1 MIKIVARHLV
11 SLLTVTLLLGALI
24 ITLNRPQADPRTK
37 ALEEWL
43 QLPFL
48 DVDDPADRVLL
59 REMLDYYE
67 PDRETAH
74 RQLVDDLAAESK
86 RRRLEMAR
94 GTMEKKSL
102 DTRTAGHILYM
113 FFMFTLIFIC
123 ALLIS
128 YYGAL
133 TLGTLRFIYQ
143 QQQRP
148 SAFRRWL
155 AALRARPAHWRP
167 QTIGA
172 YARPLLKQSALLLG
186 RFFAY
191 AVLFSPA
198 YVLAYSF
205 KSRFDSDMF
214 LFVIVLGV
222 ISNGMLIT
230 YTRKFYTFLDS
241 ESRKGFVDL
250 ARVKQMHDSHAFN
263 KRDGIA
269 WKQLLRWKK
278 QFPGHVLGV
287 IYENAHYQ
295 YTQTLKEQ
303 AAYLISSLI
312 ITEMALNVQGHLS
325 YSMLQYL
332 YYGDYAPVALIVLCL
347 FWLVKL
353 TELVVDLTAYRR
365 DKKLGYH

>member
-1 MIKIVARHLV
+1 MVKIAARHLV
-11 SLLTVTLLLGALI
+11 SLLVVTLILGALI
-24 ITLNRPQADPRTK
+24 VNLNRPQADPRQK
-37 ALEEWL
+37 ALNEWL
-43 QLPFL
+43 QLSFL
-48 DVDDPADRVLL
+48 HADDPADRVLL
-59 REMLDYYE
+59 KEMLDYFE
-67 PDRETAH
+67 PGKEAAH
-74 RQLVDDLAAESK
+74 RQLVEDLAAESK

-94 GTMEKKSL
+94 GRTEKKVL
-102 DTRTAGHILYM
+102 DAQTAGHILYM
-113 FFMFTLIFIC
+113 FLMFTLIFIC

-143 QQQRP
+143 RQQKP

-155 AALRARPAHWRP
+155 TALRARPDHW
-167 QTIGA
+167 QAETA
-172 YARPLLKQSALLLG
+172 WVYARSLLKPGVIIVG

-214 LFVIVLGV
+214 LFVILLGV

-230 YTRKFYTFLDS
+230 YTHKFYTFLDS

-250 ARVKQMHDSHAFN
+250 ARVKQMHDSYAFN
-263 KRDGIA
+263 KKNGISR
-269 WKQLLRWKK
+269 KQLLHWNKR
-278 QFPGHVLGV
+278 FPGHVLGV

-353 TELVVDLTAYRR
+353 TELVVDLVAFRR
-365 DKKLGYH
+365 DKKLGYN